1 MQLRVV
7 GVALVPQYQLL
18 LTKIAEPDKMILR
31 FWRFFHQ
38 WQDEEF
44 RELFLICGEE
54 IRQKIPQT
62 EKKNA
67 LKKTLLLF
75 FLKEKVCL

>member
-7 GVALVPQYQLL
+7 SVALVPQNQLL
-18 LTKIAEPDKMILR
+18 LTKIAEPDEMILR
-31 FWRFFHQ
+31 FWKFFQQ

-54 IRQKIPQT
+54 IRQKIPRT
-62 EKKNA
+62 AGKKC
-67 LKKTLLLF
+67 F
-75 FLKEKVCL
+75 